1 LPNTEAYYVKLQRC
15 EKVLLSSDDRIP
27 SEDEIIESAKDKDG
41 VLCLLTDPITKK
53 VIDNLDS
60 VKVISNYAVGYDN
73 IDVGHATEKGIIVTN
88 TPGVLTNATA
98 ELTWALIFAVARRI
112 NEAENLVRESR
123 FKGWGATLLLGTEIK
138 GKTLG
143 IIGVGRI
150 GTEVGLKSK
159 GFDMQIVYTDM
170 QSNPL
175 LEREVDAKKVSLN
188 ELLEMSDFVSIHVPL
203 TAETYHLLSKE
214 EFKIMKN
221 SAYLINTSRGSVVD
235 ESALIEAIENGE
247 IKGAGLDVY
256 EKEPL
261 IPSRLRSLKNVV
273 LLPHIGSATV
283 DSRNKM
289 AIIAADNL
297 ISALEGHIPENIVNR
312 EVLNKNCSVG
322 NAKRSKKKCHSE
334 SRSFG
339 TGSTK

>member
-1 LPNTEAYYVKLQRC
+1 MGWRVYVTRKIPEVGVRRLKERC
-15 EKVLLSSDDRIP
+15 EEVLLSSDDRIP
-27 SEDEIIESAKDKDG
+27 TEDEIIEFAKNKDG
-41 VLCLLTDPITKK
+41 MLCLLTDPITKR

-60 VKVISNYAVGYDN
+60 VKIIANYAVGYDN
-73 IDVGHATEKGIIVTN
+73 IDVEYATNKGIIVTN

-112 NEAENLVRESR
+112 TEADNFVREGK

-143 IIGVGRI
+143 IIGAGRI

-159 GFDMQIVYTDM
+159 AFDMQIVYTDM
-170 QSNPL
+170 RSNPIFEKKL
-175 LEREVDAKKVSLN
+175 GAKRVALH
-188 ELLEMSDFVSIHVPL
+188 ELLKMSDFVCIHVPL
-203 TAETYHLLSKE
+203 TSETYHLIGKE

-235 ESALIEAIENGE
+235 ESALIEALENGE

-256 EKEPL
+256 EKEPH
-261 IPSRLRSLKNVV
+261 IPSRLQSLRNVV

-289 AIIAADNL
+289 AILAADNL
-297 ISALEGHIPENIVNR
+297 ISALEGRIPPNIVNR
-312 EVLNKNCSVG
+312 EVLNSPLVRIRMNNCRV
-322 NAKRSKKKCHSE
+322 KLR
-334 SRSFG
+334 
-339 TGSTK
+339 

>member
-1 LPNTEAYYVKLQRC
+1 MNWRVYITRKIPEVGVKRLKERC

-27 SEDEIIESAKDKDG
+27 TEDEIIEGAKGKDG
-41 VLCLLTDPITKK
+41 ILCLLTDPITKR

-60 VKVISNYAVGYDN
+60 IKAISNYAVGYDN
-73 IDVGHATEKGIIVTN
+73 IDVDYATEKGIIVTN

-98 ELTWALIFAVARRI
+98 ELTWALILAAARRI
-112 NEAENLVRESR
+112 NEADNFVRESR

-143 IIGVGRI
+143 IIGAGRI

-159 GFDMQIVYTDM
+159 GFDMQVVYTDI
-170 QSNPL
+170 SLNTV
-175 LEREVDAKKVSLN
+175 LEKQVGAKRVAFN
-188 ELLEMSDFVSIHVPL
+188 ELLKMSDFVTIHVPL
-203 TAETYHLLSKE
+203 TSETHHLIGKE

-256 EKEPL
+256 EEEPR
-261 IPSRLRSLKNVV
+261 IPVRLRALTNVV

-289 AIIAADNL
+289 AILAAENL
-297 ISALEGHIPENIVNR
+297 ISALEGHIPSNIVNR
-312 EVLNKNCSVG
+312 EVLNSNCRV
-322 NAKRSKKKCHSE
+322 KLR
-334 SRSFG
+334 
-339 TGSTK
+339 